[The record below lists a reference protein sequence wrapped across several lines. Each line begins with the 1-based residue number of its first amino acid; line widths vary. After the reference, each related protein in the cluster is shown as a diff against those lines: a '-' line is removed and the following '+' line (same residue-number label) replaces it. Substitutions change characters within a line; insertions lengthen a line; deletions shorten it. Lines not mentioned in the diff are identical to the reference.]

1 MALAIRANGTA
12 TRDATGTGTLTK
24 PTGALAGDL
33 LVISLSWDA
42 TGTLTAPAGW
52 TALATNVGNA
62 TMKGAAY
69 YRVVQAGDASW
80 SWTVSGT
87 PAVGWVVQTF
97 SGEDTTTPIDAT
109 GTTSTNTGA
118 ASLVANAVT
127 VVTSQAIEVI
137 ANGAWNGSTVF
148 TATGFTAVN
157 NGATANQP
165 ASLLYNLT
173 GKATGSTGTVTCTG
187 SGSATGQ
194 ILTAIPFALRP
205 AAGAAPGPTASPAA
219 LLMAL

>member
-1 MALAIRANGTA
+1 MAIAIRANGSA
-12 TRDATGTGTLTK
+12 TRDASSGATLTK

-33 LVISLSWDA
+33 MVISLSWDA
-42 TGTLTAPAGW
+42 GGTLTAPAGW
-52 TALATNVGNA
+52 TALATNVGN
-62 TMKGAAY
+62 TSMKAAAY
-69 YRVVQAGDASW
+69 YRVVQAGDTSW
-80 SWTVSGT
+80 SWTWTSA

-97 SGEDTTTPIDAT
+97 SSEDTTTPIDAT
-109 GTTSTNTGA
+109 GTTSTNTAA
-118 ASLVANAVT
+118 ASITANAVT

-148 TATGFTAVN
+148 SATGFTVIN

-165 ASLLYNLT
+165 ASLMYNLT

-187 SGSATGQ
+187 SGSASGQ

-205 AAGAAPGPTASPAA
+205 AAGAPPAVTANPAA
-219 LLMAL
+219 LLMMM